1 MLGTI
6 DIAAGSISIYDII
19 ISTEYLSRVKSLK
32 THDLDRY
39 AYLDDAHYMYTLCFV
54 DQPLIEMKYLG
65 PTRGTQTVWNM
76 IFKKNVL
83 KNTKSTTKKK
93 ILTFSTKNRFISLQS
108 LMFQYMSDYYIST
121 PSLNWNIH
129 NKNARRRP

>member
-65 PTRGTQTVWNM
+65 LTRGTQTVWNM
-76 IFKKNVL
+76 ILKKMV
-83 KNTKSTTKKK
+83 
-93 ILTFSTKNRFISLQS
+93 
-108 LMFQYMSDYYIST
+108 
-121 PSLNWNIH
+121 
-129 NKNARRRP
+129 